1 MRYWDASALVPLCT
15 QEPSTPRLR
24 ALAAEGPIVTWCLSR
39 VEIAS
44 AVERRAREKH
54 LSTAA
59 RLRALENLAALS
71 AAWVEVTAVA
81 AVRDQALALLARHP
95 LRAADA
101 LQLGAAA
108 VAAGGSVTAHSFVCT
123 DTRLRSAAAREGFT
137 TPATE
142 PS

>member
-1 MRYWDASALVPLCT
+1 M
-15 QEPSTPRLR
+15 
-24 ALAAEGPIVTWCLSR
+24 TWCLSR

-54 LSTAA
+54 LSAAA

-81 AVRDQALALLARHP
+81 AVRDQALALLARHS

-101 LQLGAAA
+101 LQLGAAV
-108 VAAGGSVTAHSFVCT
+108 VAAGGSVAGHAFICT
-123 DTRLRSAAAREGFT
+123 DTRLRSAAAREGFA

-142 PS
+142 RS

>member
-1 MRYWDASALVPLCT
+1 MQYWDASALVPLCT
-15 QEPSTPRLR
+15 QERSTLRLR
-24 ALAAEGPIVTWCLSR
+24 ALAREGPIVTWCLSY

-44 AVERRAREKH
+44 AIERRAREKH
-54 LSTAA
+54 LSTTA
-59 RLRALENLAALS
+59 RLRALENLAALA

-108 VAAGGSVTAHSFVCT
+108 VAAGGLVTGHSFLCADV
-123 DTRLRSAAAREGFT
+123 RLRNAAAREGFE
-137 TPATE
+137 TPPTE